1 MAKLAKRVKANNE
14 LVEAGKV
21 YTAAEAIEL
30 AKKTANTKFVGSIE
44 VHVRT
49 AIDAKKTD
57 QAIRGT
63 VSLPHGTGKL
73 KRVAAFVTEAKE
85 KEAKDAGAVF
95 AGGEELIKQI
105 KETEK
110 TDFDVAVAEP
120 ALMPKLAQI
129 AKILGTRGLMPNPKT
144 GTVSENIGQTIK
156 EIAGGKVTFK
166 NDDSGN
172 IHQIIGKTDFEDAK
186 LLENLKAFWQ
196 TVLQS
201 KPMNVKGQYVVSVTL
216 NATMGPGIRVKI

>member
-1 MAKLAKRVKANNE
+1 MSKLAKRVKANNE
-14 LVEAGKV
+14 LVVANKV
-21 YTAAEAIEL
+21 YSAEEAIEL

-44 VHVRT
+44 VHVKT
-49 AIDAKKTD
+49 LIDAKKTD
-57 QAIRGT
+57 QAVRGT
-63 VSLPHGTGKL
+63 VSLPNGTGKS

-85 KEAKDAGAVF
+85 KEAKDAGAVL
-95 AGGEELIKQI
+95 AGGEELIKTI

-144 GTVSENIGQTIK
+144 GTVGQNIGEIIK
-156 EIAGGKVTFK
+156 EIAGGKVNFK

-172 IHQIIGKTDFEDAK
+172 IHQIIGKTNFETAK
-186 LLENLKAFWQ
+186 LVENLKSFYQA
-196 TVLQS
+196 LAQS
-201 KPMNVKGQYVVSVTL
+201 KPITVKGQFVGSMTVNS
-216 NATMGPGIRVKI
+216 TMGPGIKFKM